1 MRSGMLRALEKRPVS
16 SEQLEAVIQRILHKL
31 QASGERD
38 ISSRLLGEWVME
50 ELSQLD
56 PVAYVRFA
64 SVYRSF
70 QDVNAFHEEIQKLK
84 NEKSS
89 MNQKPNPY
97 MRQRARRLLVQALY
111 QWRLSGNNLAEIE
124 IQFLSNAENVKKL
137 DILYFR
143 ELLHAIPESLD
154 TIEALLIPY
163 LDRPLKEISP
173 IELAILRLSGYELN
187 SRIDIPYKVVINEAL
202 ELAKVFGADESY
214 KYINS
219 IVDRVALQVRK
230 IEYQTSSK

>member
-1 MRSGMLRALEKRPVS
+1 
-16 SEQLEAVIQRILHKL
+16 
-31 QASGERD
+31 
-38 ISSRLLGEWVME
+38 
-50 ELSQLD
+50 
-56 PVAYVRFA
+56 
-64 SVYRSF
+64 
-70 QDVNAFHEEIQKLK
+70 
-84 NEKSS
+84 

-111 QWRLSGNNLAEIE
+111 QWQLSGNNLAEIE

-143 ELLHAIPESLD
+143 ELLHAIPKSLD

-230 IEYQTSSK
+230 IEYQTANK